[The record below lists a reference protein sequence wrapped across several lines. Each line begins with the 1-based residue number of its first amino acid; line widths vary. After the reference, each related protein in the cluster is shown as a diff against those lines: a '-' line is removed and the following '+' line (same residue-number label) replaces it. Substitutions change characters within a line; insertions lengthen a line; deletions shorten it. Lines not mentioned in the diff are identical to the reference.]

1 MDRRERLARNPFL
14 VLGLAP
20 DAARA
25 DVERAAQK
33 LLGLLA
39 VGASA
44 AKRYA
49 TPSGERERTED
60 DVRAAAAELRDP
72 ARRALHELWAE
83 APATPADAAPDV
95 GEGPRWEGA
104 LADLGLASRGRAQ

>member
-1 MDRRERLARNPFL
+1 MPDDRAARPNPFH

-20 DAARA
+20 DASRA

-49 TPSGERERTED
+49 TPAGARERTED

-72 ARRALHELWAE
+72 ARRIVHELWATPVEGAALDPGE
-83 APATPADAAPDV
+83 A
-95 GEGPRWEGA
+95 PRWEA
-104 LADLGLASRGRAQ
+104 CLADLGLAPRRDAP